1 VVVAPARR
9 LFTIDDYYRMA
20 GVGILGDDDRV
31 ELLEGEIIAMPPIGP
46 QHADEVGWLTAMFH
60 RIFGARAHIRV
71 QQPVRLSDHS
81 EPEPDLVL
89 ARNWPG
95 VERPYRGVHPQAKDL
110 QLVIEVSDSTLSYDL
125 GDKQRTY
132 ARHGVS
138 ELWVLDL
145 EGHRLV
151 VHRDPGPAGYQT
163 VETFRRGQSISP
175 IAFPD
180 IELSIDEIL
189 G

>member
-1 VVVAPARR
+1 MVVAPARR

-20 GVGILGDDDRV
+20 GVGIIGDDDRV

-46 QHADEVGWLTAMFH
+46 QHADKVGWLTTMIY
-60 RIFGARAHIRV
+60 RIFVGRAHIRM
-71 QQPVRLSDHS
+71 QQPVRLGDHS

-95 VERPYRGVHPQAKDL
+95 IERPYRAVHPQPKDL
-110 QLVIEVSDSTLSYDL
+110 LLVVEVSDITLAYDL
-125 GDKQRTY
+125 GDKQRAY
-132 ARHGVS
+132 ARHGVL

-145 EGHRLV
+145 EGDRVV
-151 VHRDPGPAGYQT
+151 VHRDPGPGGYQT

-175 IAFPD
+175 IVFPD
-180 IELSIDEIL
+180 IVLSIDEVL
-189 G
+189 E